1 VVATCDH
8 FLERLRC
15 GALGEY
21 VSTPELKGLI
31 NCFVATKN
39 KAANIRILTIRD
51 QKVVLDVDLAR
62 VYGVTTKR
70 LNEQFRRNRK
80 RFPKDFAFQLTTDES
95 ESLRSQIATLNESN
109 RGGVEPMWSQIATG
123 SSVGMRSQI
132 ATGSKRN
139 IRYRPWVFT
148 EHGALQ
154 AANILRSDR
163 AIAMS
168 VYVIRAFIEQRE
180 KLAVNAAILKRLA
193 EIDKTL
199 LEHDSA
205 LRDIY
210 QELLPLLAPPP
221 EPPRRQI
228 GFSAAS

>member
-1 VVATCDH
+1 
-8 FLERLRC
+8 
-15 GALGEY
+15 
-21 VSTPELKGLI
+21 
-31 NCFVATKN
+31 VATKN
-39 KAANIRILTIRD
+39 KAPNIRILTIRD
-51 QKVVLDVDLAR
+51 QKVVLDVDLAH
-62 VYGVTTKR
+62 VYGATTKR
-70 LNEQFRRNRK
+70 LNEQFRRNRN
-80 RFPKDFAFQLTTDES
+80 RFPKDFAFQLTTGEF
-95 ESLRSQIATLNESN
+95 EFLRSQIATLNESN
-109 RGGVEPMWSQIATG
+109 RGRADPMWSQT
-123 SSVGMRSQI
+123 

-168 VYVIRAFIEQRE
+168 VYVIRAFVEQRE
-180 KLAVNAAILKRLA
+180 RLAANAAILKRLA

-199 LEHDSA
+199 LEHDTV

-210 QELLPLLAPPP
+210 QKLLPLLAPPP